1 MKERILIID
10 DEKDFLE
17 VMKERMNTRGMEV
30 STAASAKDALEIIN
44 KESFDAIIMDFQM
57 PGMNGIEALKAIKAK
72 KPELQIILLTGKAT
86 IKTGIE
92 AMKEGALD
100 LIEKPADLG
109 ELTQKIQ
116 EARAN
121 KMIVIEKQ
129 NKEKV
134 DEILDKYGF

>member
-57 PGMNGIEALKAIKAK
+57 PGMNGI
-72 KPELQIILLTGKAT
+72 
-86 IKTGIE
+86 
-92 AMKEGALD
+92 
-100 LIEKPADLG
+100 
-109 ELTQKIQ
+109 
-116 EARAN
+116 
-121 KMIVIEKQ
+121 
-129 NKEKV
+129 
-134 DEILDKYGF
+134 